1 MELAACLPQNLWRE
15 RTNPGQPTVKGS
27 CKGQKSCLAAYKKS
41 LVSCSC
47 RAACAKSQ
55 AQDFFFFF
63 NAQDLNKMAGLQR
76 TLVHSLHHSHVLKFG
91 LQDKEICKNVSK
103 NLKPLPIFLWTQWA
117 GRSNRLLLPGDH
129 AEISPEVA
137 VLQDN
142 ICSQALTLPS
152 PLPSGQ

>member
-1 MELAACLPQNLWRE
+1 MELAGCLPQNLWRE

-41 LVSCSC
+41 LVSCGC
-47 RAACAKSQ
+47 RAACTKSQ
-55 AQDFFFFF
+55 AQD
-63 NAQDLNKMAGLQR
+63 LNQVAGLQR
-76 TLVHSLHHSHVLKFG
+76 TLVHSLHHSPALKSG
-91 LQDKEICKNVSK
+91 LRDKEICRNVSK

-117 GRSNRLLLPGDH
+117 GRNNCLLLPGDH